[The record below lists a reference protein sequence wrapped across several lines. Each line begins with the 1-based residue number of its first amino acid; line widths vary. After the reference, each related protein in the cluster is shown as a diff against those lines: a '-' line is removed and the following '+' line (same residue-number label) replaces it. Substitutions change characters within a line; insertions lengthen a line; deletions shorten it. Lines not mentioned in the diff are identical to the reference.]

1 MNGKKEHP
9 IGVVSRRTG
18 LSRDVLRAW
27 EHRYGAV
34 QPERSPGGQR
44 YYSDTDIE
52 RLHLINRALE
62 AGRRIGQ
69 VARLTTDELER
80 LVRKDQRAE
89 TERNGRGTWQG
100 RAQSFLEEALE
111 AVQDMNARRLES
123 ILGRAALALEAAELI
138 DDLVAPLMTRIGDLW
153 WHDQLTPGHERLA
166 TTVVRRTLDAIRAN
180 AQGDAGPSLVVAT
193 PSGQHHEIGAM
204 LAAAAAAADGW
215 HVTYLGADLPAASIA
230 TAVEITGA
238 QAVALSLIYPP
249 SDPKVAEELR
259 ELRRLLPARVPILVG
274 GQVVGSYLD
283 SLDDIGAMKLTD
295 ASAFRSALEG
305 LRTLRFHSATRG

>member
-1 MNGKKEHP
+1 MNSKKEHP
-9 IGVVSRRTG
+9 IRVVSRRTG

-34 QPERSPGGQR
+34 RPERSPGGQR

-52 RLHLINRALE
+52 RLRLISRALE

-69 VARLTTDELER
+69 VARLTTDELAR

-89 TERNGRGTWQG
+89 TERNGGDTRRR
-100 RAQSFLEEALE
+100 RARVFLEDALG
-111 AVQDMNARRLES
+111 AVREMNARRLES

-138 DDLVAPLMTRIGDLW
+138 DHLVAPLMSQIGDLW
-153 WHDQLTPGHERLA
+153 WHHQLTPGHERLA
-166 TTVVRRTLDAIRAN
+166 TTVVRRTLDDIRAN
-180 AQGDAGPSLVVAT
+180 AQGDSGPTIVVAT

-215 HVTYLGADLPAASIA
+215 HVIYLGADLPAASIA
-230 TAVEITGA
+230 TAVEMTGA

-249 SDPKVAEELR
+249 SDRKVDEELR
-259 ELRRLLPARVPILVG
+259 DLRRLLPAKLPILVG
-274 GQVVGSYLD
+274 GQAVGTYHN
-283 SLDDIGAMKLTD
+283 SLEDIGAIQLTD
-295 ASAFRSALEG
+295 ASALRSALDG
-305 LRTLRFHSATRG
+305 LRKVG